1 MVNDALTIGGVVG
14 VALSAAFLYFE
25 VGRYAAPQVPESYFD
40 ERREFFA
47 YTAGLFLGIALV
59 APWLFL
65 LTAVAGGAYVSAF
78 LDIAIIVV
86 GTELVQWFLLR
97 TRYFGSD
104 RAGGFYALG
113 LRSGMAAIFILGLV
127 TEYLG
132 GPSVGLEG
140 IGIMLLASVAL
151 LSLEVASGL
160 LAVTRSPERPMARGS
175 PIRGGLV
182 GALGLFLVAL
192 GWTTPGAVG
201 IAALAIALVGTFF
214 LYARAREAVLAE
226 AGPHRGP
233 TEAEDSSAYGRTSEA
248 ARTTKSD
255 EARR

>member
-47 YTAGLFLGIALV
+47 YTAGLFLGIGLV

-65 LTAVAGGAYVSAF
+65 LTAVAGGAYISAF
-78 LDIAIIVV
+78 LDIAIIVI
-86 GTELVQWFLLR
+86 GTEVVQWFILR

-104 RAGGFYALG
+104 RAGGFYVLG
-113 LRSGMAAIFILGLV
+113 LRSGMTAILILGLV
-127 TEYLG
+127 TQYIG
-132 GPSVGLEG
+132 GPSVNVEG
-140 IGIMLLASVAL
+140 VGVMLLACIAL
-151 LSLEVASGL
+151 LSLEVAAGL
-160 LAVTRSPERPMARGS
+160 LAVPRSPTRPMARGS

-182 GALGLFLVAL
+182 SALGLFLVAL
-192 GWTTPGAVG
+192 GWTTGGAFG

-214 LYARAREAVLAE
+214 LYVRVREAVLAE
-226 AGPHRGP
+226 AGPRR
-233 TEAEDSSAYGRTSEA
+233 AEVQPSEPSSFGR
-248 ARTTKSD
+248 KSD
-255 EARR
+255 PAVEESRR